1 MRKGGRA
8 MIGMILTIGFFSV
21 LITVII
27 IGVILDFSGFYKRM
41 EKFDKTYIDNPEYD
55 YGHDVRYDSKE
66 D

>member
-1 MRKGGRA
+1 
-8 MIGMILTIGFFSV
+8 MILTIGFFSV

-27 IGVILDFSGFYKRM
+27 IGVILDFSRFYKRM

>member
-1 MRKGGRA
+1 
-8 MIGMILTIGFFSV
+8 MILTISFFSV

-27 IGVILDFSGFYKRM
+27 IGVILDFCGFYKRM
-41 EKFDKTYIDNPEYD
+41 EKFEQTYLDNSEYD